1 MRENT
6 DQKNSEYAT
15 LHAMLQQDIIQFSLK
30 IPSVPYCKK
39 KKKKRKSFFCPKVE
53 AHKYLIVM
61 INTFIL

>member
-39 KKKKRKSFFCPKVE
+39 KKKKEKAFSAQKL
-53 AHKYLIVM
+53 KLINN
-61 INTFIL
+61 I